1 MLTSSF
7 LRSKLIE
14 GAKITQF
21 DELPL
26 SSQSKN
32 TIKLIAIYGKL
43 QIFVGYNLTTNKNSI
58 MIESIQELLQKEAQA
73 VLNIPVT
80 DAYERAVELIVE
92 QIHRRK
98 GKLVTS
104 GMGKAGQI
112 AMNIA
117 TTFCSTGIPSVFLH
131 PSEAQHGDLGIVRK
145 NDVMLLISNSGKT
158 RELLE
163 LVELT
168 RGLVPEMQFIVITG
182 NPDSPLAA
190 EATICLPTGAPK
202 EVCPLGL
209 TPTTST
215 TVMTVI
221 GDLLVVGT
229 MKRINFGYPDYA
241 KRHHGGYL
249 GSKSREQCKNVNK

>member
-1 MLTSSF
+1 MINEAISS
-7 LRSKLIE
+7 I
-14 GAKITQF
+14 
-21 DELPL
+21 
-26 SSQSKN
+26 
-32 TIKLIAIYGKL
+32 L
-43 QIFVGYNLTTNKNSI
+43 Q
-58 MIESIQELLQKEAQA
+58 QEAEA
-73 VLNIPVT
+73 VRNIPITDGYEEAVT
-80 DAYERAVELIVE
+80 LIVKHVHE
-92 QIHRRK
+92 LGGNLI
-98 GKLVTS
+98 TS

-117 TTFCSTGIPSVFLH
+117 TTFCSTGIPAVFLH
-131 PSEAQHGDLGIVRK
+131 PSEA
-145 NDVMLLISNSGKT
+145 NSGKT

-190 EATICLPTGAPK
+190 EATICLPTRAPK

-221 GDLLVVGT
+221 GDLLVVAT

-249 GSKSREQCKNVNK
+249 GSKSREQCKTVNK